1 MQGTG
6 RVAGVV
12 VQISTG
18 ARYPSCLHYFE
29 TESWPSRTPLHFPRV
44 LKRLT
49 AHLIHMSGLTA
60 IVAVPLQPV
69 CLHGIHKGNIYMDS
83 TCSLYRESASVYSP
97 GKSVTWNSDKEMG
110 DNASYI
116 ETEYGDENGSYM
128 EQYRVQYRA
137 LVLVVQNLR
146 FSLPHV
152 YVVF

>member
-1 MQGTG
+1 
-6 RVAGVV
+6 
-12 VQISTG
+12 
-18 ARYPSCLHYFE
+18 
-29 TESWPSRTPLHFPRV
+29 
-44 LKRLT
+44 
-49 AHLIHMSGLTA
+49 
-60 IVAVPLQPV
+60 
-69 CLHGIHKGNIYMDS
+69 
-83 TCSLYRESASVYSP
+83 
-97 GKSVTWNSDKEMG
+97 MG